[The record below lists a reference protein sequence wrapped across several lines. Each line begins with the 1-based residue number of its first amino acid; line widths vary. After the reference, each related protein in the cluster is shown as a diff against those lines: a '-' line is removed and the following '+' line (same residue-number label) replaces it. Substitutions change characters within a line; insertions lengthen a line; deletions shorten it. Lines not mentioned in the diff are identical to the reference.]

1 MTCIVG
7 IAQAGRVVIGGD
19 SAGVDCGWRL
29 TVRADAKVWTT
40 GEWAFGFTS
49 SFRMGQI
56 LRYRLD
62 PPPRE
67 DGQPLEAYLA
77 TAWVD
82 HVRHILTDGGWLQTR
97 EGRADGGTF
106 LVGHAGRLFVVEDD
120 FQVGEAVDGFAAVG
134 SGAQVA
140 LGALWATRAWRD
152 RQKRVLIAL
161 EAAER
166 HNAGVRGPF
175 EVVEA
180 TTADRAR

>member
-19 SAGVDCGWRL
+19 AAGVDGGWRL

-62 PPPRE
+62 PPLRE
-67 DGQPLEAYLA
+67 DGQTLEAYLA

-82 HVRHILTDGGWLQTR
+82 HVRHILTDGG
-97 EGRADGGTF
+97 TF
-106 LVGHAGRLFVVEDD
+106 LVGHAGRLFIVEDD

-152 RQKRVLIAL
+152 RRKRVLTAL

-175 EVVEA
+175 EVVE
-180 TTADRAR
+180 TTAPPRPR